1 MVSTAMDDDLAY
13 FLDLRLRLRGRS
25 EALAVVDRCIGI
37 IARANGASAAEL
49 ATLEGE
55 VEALRRELVD
65 RFGPR
70 DALRLH

>member
-1 MVSTAMDDDLAY
+1 MDDDLAY

-25 EALAVVDRCIGI
+25 EALAIVDRCIAI
-37 IARANGASAAEL
+37 IARSSGASAVDL
-49 ATLEGE
+49 AALEGE

-70 DALRLH
+70 APLRMH